1 MTKTKTTSKKATR
14 ASGAAKSDRLRRE
27 AIKEAEV
34 RIEKLEGKPGRAKK
48 AAEPKGP
55 KRIGPLDAAA
65 KVLAGATE
73 PMRAKDL
80 IAAMEAR
87 GLWKSPGGKTPE
99 ATLYAAM
106 TREIS
111 TKGTEARFK
120 KLARGAFAAGK
131 IG

>member
-55 KRIGPLDAAA
+55 KRMSALDAAA

-120 KLARGAFAAGK
+120 KLDRGTFAAGK